1 MTINDQHIASSALSA
16 PDAHSSHPPRRIAA
30 AALWVGIGLAMLS
43 GFALA
48 GPDSILPPELPPY
61 GADKP
66 LPIADV
72 ARRTLDNGLTVWVVP
87 RDGIPRVDYV
97 LALSGAGHSADAAD
111 APGFA
116 ALLAGLLS
124 EGTLERD
131 SRAIA
136 EAAQGFGG
144 SVGASASGDGITL
157 SGNALVS
164 HAPGMLELM
173 ADIAR
178 SASFPDNEVVLAKA
192 NAVQALKAA
201 EAQPAF
207 KADRALLAATYG
219 DHPYARVQPTEAAI
233 AMVTPAM
240 LRNEHARRF
249 RPDRALL
256 VVTGRMD
263 AGTAFKLAEE
273 AFGDWKASGE
283 GVAAVES
290 ARQEAPPKHVLIQ
303 RDGSVQST
311 VRLGRPAIP
320 ATHPD
325 YVPMQLAG
333 TVLGGSFSS
342 RVMQNLREDKGYTYG
357 ARAGLSAL
365 REGGRVQAGAD
376 VRNEVTGAALKEFF
390 HEFERLGTE
399 PVQAQELE
407 DTKRYVAG
415 GYLIGN
421 QMQASVAAT
430 LANNWLV
437 GLPPEFLGEY
447 VPKIRQVDAGQVTAM
462 AQKYYAPADQSI
474 IVVGDAA
481 VVQEQLQPYGKFQ
494 RQGD

>member
-1 MTINDQHIASSALSA
+1 MIMKIHQRAGAIAASETATKKSRRLARAALSA
-16 PDAHSSHPPRRIAA
+16 
-30 AALWVGIGLAMLS
+30 ALTLALLA
-43 GFALA
+43 GTALA
-48 GPDSILPPELPPY
+48 GPDAPLPPELPPY

-66 LPIADV
+66 LPVADIAS
-72 ARRTLDNGLTVWVVP
+72 RTLANGLTVWVVP
-87 RDGIPRVDYV
+87 RDGMPRVDYV
-97 LALSGAGHSADAAD
+97 LAMSGAGHVADAED

-124 EGTLERD
+124 EGTAERD

-144 SVGASASGDGITL
+144 SVGASASGDGIVV

-164 HAPGMLELM
+164 HAPGMLELL

-178 SASFPDNEVVLAKA
+178 GASFPDNEVALAKA
-192 NAVQALKAA
+192 NALQALKAA
-201 EAQPAF
+201 EAQPEF
-207 KADRALLAATYG
+207 KANRALLAATYG
-219 DHPYARVQPTEAAI
+219 DHPYARVQPTEASIEA
-233 AMVTPAM
+233 VTPAM
-240 LRNEHARRF
+240 LKAEHASRF

-256 VVTGRMD
+256 VVTGRMNPD
-263 AGTAFKLAEE
+263 AAFELAE
-273 AFGDWKASGE
+273 AALGDWKAVGD
-283 GVAAVES
+283 GVVEAPAA
-290 ARQEAPPKHVLIQ
+290 RREAPPSHVLIQ

-311 VRLGRPAIP
+311 LRLGRPAIP

-357 ARAGLSAL
+357 ASAGLVAL
-365 REGGRVQAGAD
+365 RNGGRVQGGAD

-390 HEFERLGTE
+390 HEFARLGSE
-399 PVQAQELE
+399 PVPAQELE

-415 GYLIGN
+415 GYLISN
-421 QMQASVAAT
+421 QLQAAVART
-430 LANNWLV
+430 LAKYWLI

-447 VPKIRQVDAGQVTAM
+447 VAKIRAVDAAQVQAM
-462 AQKYYAPADQSI
+462 AKKYYAPEDQSI
-474 IVVGDAA
+474 IVVGDSEA
-481 VVQEQLQPYGKFQ
+481 VQGQLAPYGEFQ
-494 RQGD
+494 PPGN